1 MSDGPWSRVLGQP
14 AATAALRAALTNEE
28 LAHAWLLVGPGHVG
42 QLEIARALGAALNCP
57 TPAAADRGCGTCSSC
72 RRILEDKHP
81 AVVPIEPEGAFHRVE
96 EVRGWIHDVSLTMA
110 EGRRRVVRIIA
121 ADRMNE
127 PAQNAF
133 LKILEEPPP
142 SVVWLLEVADDS
154 ALLDTVIS
162 RCRRLDL
169 VPFGSA
175 ALMQRADEWSVPEEH
190 QEALVR
196 ASMGLPERLR
206 DLSDPDVAAARWRHL
221 AILDRLATGGPGQ
234 VVPLAKE
241 LVTWARGRAIPLKE
255 KHARELAEKE
265 EEFGAEKPGGWP
277 PGVRQRLVKTHDR
290 REKQELRRSLDIVLD
305 DLGSYLRDLLAVQS
319 GASLEALVNIDHEA
333 ALHRDALR
341 LPAPAAVRG
350 IAAVAACREAL
361 DRNGAPELQL
371 ERLLLALALPIYA
384 AGRPADDRIG
394 TGRVHA

>member
-1 MSDGPWSRVLGQP
+1 VSDGPWSAVLGQP
-14 AATAALRAALTNEE
+14 AATAALRAALANEE
-28 LAHAWLLVGPGHVG
+28 LAHAWLLVGPRHVG
-42 QLEIARALGAALNCP
+42 QVEIARALGSALNCP
-57 TPAAADRGCGTCSSC
+57 TPTTPDVGCGVCSAC

-81 AVVPIEPEGAFHRVE
+81 AVLDMEPEGAFHRVDDVR
-96 EVRGWIHDVSLTMA
+96 EVWIKDATRTMT

-127 PAQNAF
+127 AAQNAF

-142 SVVWLLEVADDS
+142 SVVWVLEVQEDA

-169 VPFGSA
+169 VPFGPA
-175 ALMQRADEWSVPEEH
+175 ALLQRAAEWGVPEEH
-190 QEALVR
+190 RDALVR
-196 ASMGLPERLR
+196 ASLGLPERLY
-206 DLSDPDVAAARWRHL
+206 DLADPDIASARWRHL

-234 VVPLAKE
+234 VIPLAKE
-241 LVTWARGRAIPLKE
+241 LVTWARGRAVPLKE
-255 KHARELAEKE
+255 KHAAVMVEME
-265 EEFGAEKPGGWP
+265 EDFGVEGSRGWP
-277 PGVRQRLVKTHDR
+277 PGIRQRLTKKHDR
-290 REKQELRRSLDIVLD
+290 LEKQEQRRALDIVLD
-305 DLGSYLRDLLAVQS
+305 DIGSYLRDLLAVQS
-319 GASLEALVNIDHEA
+319 GAGSAALVNVDHEA

-350 IAAVAACREAL
+350 IGAVAACRDAL

-384 AGRPADDRIG
+384 TSAA
-394 TGRVHA
+394 

>member
-1 MSDGPWSRVLGQP
+1 MSDGPWSAVLGQP
-14 AATAALRAALTNEE
+14 AATSALRAALTKQE
-28 LAHAWLLVGPGHVG
+28 LAHAWLLVGPRHVG
-42 QLEIARALGAALNCP
+42 QVEIARALGAALNCP
-57 TPAAADRGCGTCSSC
+57 TPPTPDVGCGVCPAC

-81 AVVPIEPEGAFHRVE
+81 AVLPMEPEGAYHRVDDVR
-96 EVRGWIHDVSLTMA
+96 EVWIKDATRTMA
-110 EGRRRVVRIIA
+110 EGNRRVVRIIA

-127 PAQNAF
+127 AAQNAF

-142 SVVWLLEVADDS
+142 SVVWVLEVEEDA
-154 ALLDTVIS
+154 ALLDTVLS

-169 VPFGSA
+169 VPFGPA
-175 ALMQRADEWSVPEEH
+175 VLLRRAEEWGVPEDH
-190 QEALVR
+190 REALVR

-206 DLSDPDVAAARWRHL
+206 DLADAEVAAARRRHL

-241 LVTWARGRAIPLKE
+241 LVTWARGRAVPLKE
-255 KHARELAEKE
+255 ANAREMATME
-265 EEFGAEKPGGWP
+265 EEFGVEGPRGWP
-277 PGVRQRLVKTHDR
+277 PGIRQRLAKKHDR
-290 REKQELRRSLDIVLD
+290 LEKQEQRRALDIVLD

-319 GASLEALVNIDHEA
+319 GAGPAGLVNIDHEA

-350 IAAVAACREAL
+350 ISAVAACRDAL

-384 AGRPADDRIG
+384 AA
-394 TGRVHA
+394 A

>member
-1 MSDGPWSRVLGQP
+1 VSDGPWNAVLAQP
-14 AATAALRAALTNEE
+14 AATAALRAALANDE
-28 LAHAWLLVGPGHVG
+28 LAHAWLLVGPAHVG
-42 QLEIARALGAALNCP
+42 QVEIARALGAALNCP
-57 TPAAADRGCGTCSSC
+57 TPAAADLGCGSCSAC
-72 RRILEDKHP
+72 RRILADRHP
-81 AVVPIEPEGAFHRVE
+81 AIAALEPEGAFHRVD
-96 EVRGWIHDVSLTMA
+96 EVRDWIHDVSLTMT
-110 EGRRRVVRIIA
+110 EGRRRVVRVIA
-121 ADRMNE
+121 ADRMNI

-142 SVVWLLEVADDS
+142 SVVWMLEVEDDS
-154 ALLDTVIS
+154 VLLDTVIS

-169 VPFGSA
+169 VPFGPE
-175 ALMQRADEWSVPEEH
+175 ALMQRAREWEVPAEH

-206 DLSDPDVAAARWRHL
+206 DLADPDVAAARWRHL

-241 LVTWARGRAIPLKE
+241 LVTWSRGRAVPLKE

-265 EEFGAEKPGGWP
+265 EEFGVEGPRGWP
-277 PGVRQRLVKTHDR
+277 PGVRQRLVKAHDR
-290 REKQELRRSLDIVLD
+290 LEKQELRRSLDIVLD

-319 GASLEALVNIDHEA
+319 GAAAGALVNIDHEA
-333 ALHRDALR
+333 ALYRDALR

-350 IAAVAACREAL
+350 ISAVAACRDAL

-384 AGRPADDRIG
+384 TSA
-394 TGRVHA
+394 

>member
-1 MSDGPWSRVLGQP
+1 MSVGPWSAILGQP
-14 AATAALRAALTNEE
+14 AATAALRAALVNDE
-28 LAHAWLLVGPGHVG
+28 LAHAWLLVGPAHVG

-57 TPAAADRGCGTCSSC
+57 TPAAADLGCGDCAAC

-81 AVVPIEPEGAFHRVE
+81 AILDMVPEGAFHRVD
-96 EVRGWIHDVSLTMA
+96 EVRSWIHDATLTMA

-127 PAQNAF
+127 AAQNAF

-142 SVVWLLEVADDS
+142 SVVWLLEVQDDS

-169 VPFGSA
+169 VPFGPD
-175 ALMQRADEWSVPEEH
+175 ALMQRAREWEVPEEH
-190 QEALVR
+190 REALVR
-196 ASMGLPERLR
+196 ASLGLPERLR
-206 DLSDPDVAAARWRHL
+206 DLADPEVAAARWRHL

-241 LVTWARGRAIPLKE
+241 LVTWARGRAVPLKA
-255 KHARELAEKE
+255 KHALELAEKE
-265 EEFGAEKPGGWP
+265 EEFGVEGPRGWP
-277 PGVRQRLVKTHDR
+277 PGVRQRLVKAHER
-290 REKQELRRSLDIVLD
+290 LEKQELRRSLDIVLD

-319 GASLEALVNIDHEA
+319 GAGAGALVNIDHEA
-333 ALHRDALR
+333 ALHRDARR

-350 IAAVAACREAL
+350 LSAVAACRDAL

-384 AGRPADDRIG
+384 AA
-394 TGRVHA
+394 A

>member
-1 MSDGPWSRVLGQP
+1 VSDGPWKAVLGQP
-14 AATAALRAALTNEE
+14 AATAALRAALANEE
-28 LAHAWLLVGPGHVG
+28 LAHAWLLVGPRHVG
-42 QLEIARALGAALNCP
+42 QVEIARALGSALNCP
-57 TPAAADRGCGTCSSC
+57 TPATPDVGCGVCSAC

-81 AVVPIEPEGAFHRVE
+81 AILDMEPEGAFHRVDDVR
-96 EVRGWIHDVSLTMA
+96 EVWIKDATRTMT
-110 EGRRRVVRIIA
+110 EGRRRVVRIIS

-127 PAQNAF
+127 AAQNAF

-142 SVVWLLEVADDS
+142 SVVWVLEVEEDA

-169 VPFGSA
+169 VPFGPA
-175 ALMQRADEWSVPEEH
+175 ALLQRAVEWGIPEEH
-190 QEALVR
+190 RDALVR
-196 ASMGLPERLR
+196 ASLGLPERLY
-206 DLSDPDVAAARWRHL
+206 DLADPDIASARWRHL

-241 LVTWARGRAIPLKE
+241 LVTWARGRAVPLKE
-255 KHARELAEKE
+255 KHAAAMVEME
-265 EEFGAEKPGGWP
+265 EDFGVEGSRGWP
-277 PGVRQRLVKTHDR
+277 PGIRQRLTKKHDR
-290 REKQELRRSLDIVLD
+290 LEKQEQRRALDIVLD
-305 DLGSYLRDLLAVQS
+305 DIGSYLRDLLAVQS
-319 GASLEALVNIDHEA
+319 GAGSAALVNVDHEA

-350 IAAVAACREAL
+350 IGAVAACRDAL

-384 AGRPADDRIG
+384 SSAA
-394 TGRVHA
+394 

>member
-1 MSDGPWSRVLGQP
+1 VSDGPWTAVLGQP
-14 AATAALRAALTNEE
+14 AATAALRAALVNDE

-42 QLEIARALGAALNCP
+42 QVEIARALGAALNCP
-57 TPAAADRGCGTCSSC
+57 TPATADLGCGACAAC
-72 RRILEDKHP
+72 RRILEDRHP
-81 AVVPIEPEGAFHRVE
+81 AILPMEPEGAFHRVD
-96 EVRGWIHDVSLTMA
+96 EVRGWIHDATLTMS

-142 SVVWLLEVADDS
+142 SVVWLLEVEDDS

-169 VPFGSA
+169 VPFGPD
-175 ALMQRADEWSVPEEH
+175 ALLQRAREWDVPEEH
-190 QEALVR
+190 RQALVR
-196 ASMGLPERLR
+196 ASMGLPQRLR

-241 LVTWARGRAIPLKE
+241 LVTWARGRAVPLKE
-255 KHARELAEKE
+255 RHAREMAEKE
-265 EEFGAEKPGGWP
+265 EEFGVEGPRGWP
-277 PGVRQRLVKTHDR
+277 PGVRQRLAKAHER
-290 REKQELRRSLDIVLD
+290 LEKQELRRSLDIVLD

-319 GASLEALVNIDHEA
+319 GAAAGSLVNIDHEA

-350 IAAVAACREAL
+350 ISAVAACRDAL

-384 AGRPADDRIG
+384 AA
-394 TGRVHA
+394 A